1 MEFGF
6 KNCSAIVSL
15 SDIEFVAQTDA
26 RVSYSISGLIVVHFE
41 SVRLKKMSM
50 TLENLVKM
58 MSPICF
64 EIVSLFHERPP
75 DSFLTQTFFQLDVL
89 EKEYMKFDMGRSV
102 N

>member
-6 KNCSAIVSL
+6 ENCSAIVSL

-50 TLENLVKM
+50 TLENLVEI

-64 EIVSLFHERPP
+64 ALFHKRLPNA
-75 DSFLTQTFFQLDVL
+75 FLAQILLQLDAL
-89 EKEYMKFDMGRSV
+89 KRSIWSLMWEGL
-102 N
+102 